1 MTTRSMTRIFAAAVA
16 ALALTAASS
25 ARAETFE
32 LKFTGTGV
40 WGDIFA
46 TTSSSNV
53 VTSIHGQ
60 VADSE
65 LGAGSFFVTGL
76 SSYAS
81 SDNTLGSAAPYVTL
95 GGLSFT
101 TAGGGDFNLADLSS
115 YDGRGAMLLS
125 SVLNPGGGVGAPMT
139 AISFSVTAVPEPGNL
154 MLMAA
159 GVLGLFGLARR
170 RAPR

>member
-1 MTTRSMTRIFAAAVA
+1 MTTRSMTRILAAAVA
-16 ALALTAASS
+16 ALALTAANSV
-25 ARAETFE
+25 RAETFE
-32 LKFTGTGV
+32 LKFTGTDV

-46 TTSSSNV
+46 TMSSANV
-53 VTSIHGQ
+53 VTSIRGQ
-60 VADSE
+60 VSDSD
-65 LGAGSFFVTGL
+65 LGAGSFFITGL

-81 SDNTLGSAAPYVTL
+81 SDNTLVATSPYVTL

-139 AISFSVTAVPEPGNL
+139 PISFSVTAVPEPGNL

-159 GVLGLFGLARR
+159 GALGLFGLARR
-170 RAPR
+170 RTAR